1 MQNVYYN
8 RTEFAGLI
16 IDGIMVDDGIKN
28 LAVFDSFYP
37 GINLPVIE
45 WQRLY
50 QNEQKVLA

>member
-28 LAVFDSFYP
+28 IAVFDSFYP